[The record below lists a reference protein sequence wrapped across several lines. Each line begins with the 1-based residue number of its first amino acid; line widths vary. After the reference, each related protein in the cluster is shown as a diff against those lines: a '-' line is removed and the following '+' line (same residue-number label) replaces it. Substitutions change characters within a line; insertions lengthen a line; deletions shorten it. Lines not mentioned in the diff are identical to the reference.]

1 MAAALPVIVN
11 EFGEV
16 GIDHH
21 LRHERFVFH
30 FMPTSCS
37 WLNAVKG
44 FFAKLSRRR
53 LKRGVFRSVVDLQ
66 AAINRKSGLDEA
78 LGLAIGLGSVG
89 PGEDLAKAEAVAG
102 CPERL

>member
-44 FFAKLSRRR
+44 FFARLSTRR
-53 LKRGVFRSVVDLQ
+53 LKRARRGSQLPWLTL
-66 AAINRKSGLDEA
+66 RKCLH
-78 LGLAIGLGSVG
+78 
-89 PGEDLAKAEAVAG
+89 AKDME
-102 CPERL
+102 